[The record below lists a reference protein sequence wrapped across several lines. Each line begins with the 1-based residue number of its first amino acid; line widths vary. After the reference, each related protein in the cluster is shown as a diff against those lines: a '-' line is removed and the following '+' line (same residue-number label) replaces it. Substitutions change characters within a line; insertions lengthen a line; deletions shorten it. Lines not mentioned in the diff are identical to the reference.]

1 MQPSTRASSPSKL
14 PWRDQVAPFER
25 PHHGRAAW
33 QMVNSFVP
41 YFGLWALMVWSFSVS
56 YWLTLGLAVIA
67 AGFLVRIFIIFHD
80 CCHGSFFRSQRA
92 NAIVGTIAGLLTLTP
107 YRYWRYTHAVH
118 HATAGNLD
126 KRGTGDVWTL
136 TLEEYE
142 RASFWKK
149 LGFRLY
155 RNPFIMFGLAPFYM
169 FFIHNRFAQPRH
181 GWRRQWEVQRANLGL
196 VGIALFASWIMGFGH
211 YLMIQVAVMMFSGS
225 FGIWL
230 FYVQHQFDGVYWER
244 SGDWDYVDTAL
255 KGSSFYRLPR
265 ILQFFSGNIGFHHV
279 HHLSPRVPNYYLES
293 CHRNSPL
300 LRSVKAVG
308 LGESLSCLNYR
319 VWDERRRKLVGLK
332 PLGFI
337 A

>member
-1 MQPSTRASSPSKL
+1 MQTTIRAESPTKM
-14 PWRDQVAPFER
+14 PWREAVAPFER
-25 PHHGRAAW
+25 AHHGRAAW
-33 QMVNSFVP
+33 QVVNSFIP
-41 YFGLWALMVWSFSVS
+41 YFALWVLMVWSLSIS

-67 AGFLVRIFIIFHD
+67 AGFLIRIFIIFHD
-80 CCHGSFFRSQRA
+80 CCHGSFTRSSRA
-92 NAIVGTIAGLLTLTP
+92 NTVLGTVGGLLSLTP

-136 TLEEYE
+136 TLKEYE
-142 RASFWKK
+142 EASFWKK

-155 RNPFIMFGLAPFYM
+155 RNPVVMFGLAPFYM
-169 FFIHNRFAQPRH
+169 FFIHHRFAQPRH

-196 VGIALFASWIMGFGH
+196 VGIACFATWLIGFGP
-211 YLMIQVAVMMFSGS
+211 YILIQLPVMMFAGS

-230 FYVQHQFDGVYWER
+230 FYVQHQFEGVYWER
-244 SGDWDYVDTAL
+244 SGEWDYVDTAL

-279 HHLSPRVPNYYLES
+279 HHLSPRVPNYYLEP
-293 CHRNSPL
+293 CHRNSDL
-300 LRSVKAVG
+300 FRDVKAVG
-308 LGESLSCLNYR
+308 LGESLAYVNYR

-332 PLGFI
+332 PLGII